1 MEKRS
6 LTISIR
12 KVNISFTPLE
22 VYSRVRGLFD
32 RSFLLESVEGKE
44 KIARYSFIGFDPLLE
59 FKSRGKEVER
69 NGECYRVEDPY
80 EEMARV
86 FNSFECDK
94 DRERDKAGRGKL
106 PFSGGLVGFFSYDIV
121 RFFEDLPSSLPD
133 TLGCPDAHF
142 IIPAYLLCFDHLKKE
157 VSLVSLSYK
166 KDKDKDK
173 DKDKNSEEME
183 ELIGKVDVDG
193 EVKVDEFSISTVR
206 AEIEKDEFEEG
217 VVKAKEY
224 IREGDIFQVVLSRR
238 VEADY
243 RGDPLSL
250 YKVLRSTN
258 PSPYMFFLDY
268 GNIVVGSSPEMLV
281 RLRDGILTLRPLAG
295 TRKRGR
301 TREEDELLKVEMLL
315 DEKERAEHIMLVD
328 LGRNDIGRVARLG
341 SVEVTELMGI
351 EKYSHVQHIVSNI
364 RAELA
369 EGKDAFDVLRSSF
382 PAGTVTGA
390 PKIRAME
397 IIEETEKSR
406 RGIYAGGV
414 GYFDFSGNLDFAI
427 TIRTMFTAG
436 KKAYF
441 QAGVGIVADSVPEM
455 EFAET
460 ENKLR
465 ALVTT

>member
-1 MEKRS
+1 MEKRI
-6 LTISIR
+6 LTNR
-12 KVNISFTPLE
+12 VRRVNIPFTPLE
-22 VYSRVRGLFD
+22 VFSQIRSIFD
-32 RSFLLESVEGKE
+32 KSFLLESVEGRE

-59 FKSRGKEVER
+59 FKFKGREVEI
-69 NGECYRVEDPY
+69 NGESYRVEDPY

-86 FNSFECDK
+86 LNSFECDGV
-94 DRERDKAGRGKL
+94 ETL

-121 RFFEDLPSSLPD
+121 RFFENLPSSLPD

-157 VSLVSLSYK
+157 VTLVSYK
-166 KDKDKDK
+166 KENKRIEDLVGKGGGNEVDK
-173 DKDKNSEEME
+173 
-183 ELIGKVDVDG
+183 
-193 EVKVDEFSISTVR
+193 FSVSSLR
-206 AEIEKDEFEEG
+206 AETRRDEFEEG

-238 VEADY
+238 LESSY
-243 RGDPLSL
+243 SGDPLSF
-250 YKVLRSTN
+250 YKALRSTN
-258 PSPYMFFLDY
+258 PSPYMFYLDFD
-268 GNIVVGSSPEMLV
+268 NIVAGSSPEMLV
-281 RLRDGILTLRPLAG
+281 RLRDGRLTLRPLAG

-301 TREEDELLKVEMLL
+301 TREEDELLKVDMLL

-328 LGRNDIGRVARLG
+328 LGRNDLGRVAQSG

-364 RAELA
+364 TAELD
-369 EGKDAFDVLRSSF
+369 EGKDAFDVFRCSF

-397 IIEETEKSR
+397 IIEETETSR

-427 TIRTMFTAG
+427 TIRTMFTVG
-436 KKAYF
+436 NKAYF
-441 QAGVGIVADSVPEM
+441 QAGAGIVADSVPET
-455 EFAET
+455 EFVET
-460 ENKLR
+460 ENKMG
-465 ALVTT
+465 ALITTAENESACDR